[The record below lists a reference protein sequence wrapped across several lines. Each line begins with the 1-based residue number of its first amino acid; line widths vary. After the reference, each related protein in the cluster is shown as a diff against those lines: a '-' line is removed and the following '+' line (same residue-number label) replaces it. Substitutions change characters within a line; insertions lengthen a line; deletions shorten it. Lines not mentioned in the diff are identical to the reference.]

1 MIQLTYKNSL
11 LIIASVTLFI
21 SSIWSSNND
30 NAILAYGQEQEQ
42 VAPTITTTTTTTT
55 STLQLLR
62 RL

>member
-11 LIIASVTLFI
+11 LIIASVALFI

-42 VAPTITTTTTTTT
+42 VAPTITTTTT